1 MHRGAETTD
10 QKRER
15 EREKEKVE
23 RLRVQKRSEGFLGV
37 FFFGGALGGFA
48 WDTCAHVDQHIRHIK
63 YPANPKSE
71 ASKHH
76 LEPGN

>member
-1 MHRGAETTD
+1 M
-10 QKRER
+10 
-15 EREKEKVE
+15 
-23 RLRVQKRSEGFLGV
+23 F